1 MIEYRNDT
9 PIYLQIS
16 EDILK
21 KVARQELKTGDKLDS
36 IREMAIKYKVN
47 ANTISKTMDYL
58 MNMNLVVS
66 KRGMGIYIV
75 EDEELVEKIKF
86 NYIKELVNNFIKD
99 MKEMNY
105 NIADIKK
112 ILEAIQ

>member
-21 KVARQELKTGDKLDS
+21 QIARNELKTGEKLDS
-36 IREMAIKYKVN
+36 IRELAVKYKVN

-58 MNMNLVVS
+58 MNMNLVAS
-66 KRGMGIYIV
+66 KRGMGIYIN
-75 EDEELVEKIKF
+75 EDEKIVEKIK
-86 NYIKELVNNFIKD
+86 LDFIKKLVSNFMKD
-99 MKEMNY
+99 MQEMNY
-105 NIADIKK
+105 SIADIKK
-112 ILEAIQ
+112 ILEEMR